1 MLVHFVPHPVMC
13 QGLISEPVK
22 VLEAISNM
30 TGGTASVDDR
40 GRVTV
45 ACPDMSKMTLMDIRK
60 SFASSAIPSWEAM
73 RVFD

>member
-1 MLVHFVPHPVMC
+1 MC
-13 QGLISEPVK
+13 QGLISNPTK
-22 VLEAISNM
+22 VLETISNM

-60 SFASSAIPSWEAM
+60 AFVTTTIRPWEAM